1 MAVLAS
7 LRSRVFAATA
17 VVAVLPIAGA
27 LGWATT
33 RVARQAEA
41 EIGRGLREAAG
52 LVEQY
57 LRARLDTVRERALLV
72 ADVPM
77 LKAALA
83 TADPPTI
90 EPLAREYRD
99 RGRSDVV
106 VVAGRDGKALVSLGV
121 PVGLL
126 ADAAADGRPTFV
138 ADDGRLLETLTVPI
152 LLAGDRLGRLT
163 LGVALD
169 DALASRLRGLTGSHV
184 AVAWG
189 GRIHASTLPHV
200 HDTALLAAA
209 AGTGVTRLDLAG
221 EEYVALRQPIGPE
234 GAPPFVLVL
243 RSREEALRP
252 LGTLRTAL
260 VVAALMVVAVSLLLS
275 YAVAQTVTRPLAAL
289 TNGMKAVAATG
300 DLTRKIG
307 PGGAWD
313 DEDARLVAR
322 TFDTLTDSIARFQRE
337 AALRERLSALG
348 RLSTV
353 IAHEVRNPL
362 MIIKGSLSALRG
374 EDLRP
379 EEVREAAVDIDREVT
394 RLDRIVGDVLDF
406 ARPLRIEAAPTDVGS
421 LCREA
426 AAAVLEQGDAVRFDL
441 AIDPSMGLVTT
452 DGERLRTV
460 LVNLVTNARDSLE
473 ARRALGGAPG
483 PDGAL
488 RAEIGCRRLPPGRV
502 LLWVEDRGIG
512 IAARDLPH
520 VFEPYFTT
528 KRTGTGL
535 GLAIA
540 RKIVEALGGVI
551 RVDSRE
557 GEGTRIE
564 IELPETGPGPTPM
577 EAP

>member
-1 MAVLAS
+1 VG
-7 LRSRVFAATA
+7 
-17 VVAVLPIAGA
+17 AVLPIAGA

-41 EIGRGLREAAG
+41 DIGRGLREAAG
-52 LVEQY
+52 LIEQY
-57 LRARLDTVRERALLV
+57 HRARLDTVRERALLV

-99 RGRSDVV
+99 RGRSDVF
-106 VVAGRDGKALVSLGV
+106 VVADRDGRALVSLGV
-121 PVGLL
+121 TPSRL
-126 ADAAADGRPTFV
+126 AVSAADDRPRFV
-138 ADDGRLLETLTVPI
+138 ADEGRLLETLTVPI
-152 LLAGDRLGRLT
+152 LLAGDRLEVLGRLT
-163 LGVALD
+163 LGFALD
-169 DALASRLRGLTGSHV
+169 DALVSRLRGLTGSHV
-184 AVAWG
+184 AVAWDAAI
-189 GRIHASTLPHV
+189 RASTLPRV
-200 HDTALLAAA
+200 HDAALLAATS
-209 AGTGVTRLDLAG
+209 GTGVARLDLGG
-221 EEYVALRQPIGPE
+221 EEYVALRQPIGPG

-243 RSREEALRP
+243 RSRAEALRP
-252 LGTLRTAL
+252 LGTLRTTL
-260 VVAALMVVAVSLLLS
+260 VVAALLAAAVSLLLS
-275 YAVAQTVTRPLAAL
+275 YAVARTVTRPLAAL
-289 TNGMKAVAATG
+289 TDGMKAVAATG

-322 TFDTLTDSIARFQRE
+322 TFNTLTDSVARFQRE

-362 MIIKGSLSALRG
+362 MIIKGSLRTLRG
-374 EDLRP
+374 EGMRP
-379 EEVREAAVDIDREVT
+379 EEVREAAGDIDREVA

-406 ARPLRIEAAPTDVGS
+406 ARPLKTEAAATDIGG

-426 AAAVLEQGDAVRFDL
+426 AAAVLADGAAAAFDL
-441 AIDPSMGLVTT
+441 AIDASMGPVVT
-452 DGERLRTV
+452 DAERLRTV

-473 ARRALGGAPG
+473 ARRAPGGAPG
-483 PDGAL
+483 GDGAP
-488 RAEIGCRRLPPGRV
+488 RAELGCRRLPSGRA
-502 LLWVEDRGIG
+502 LLWVEDHGIG

-520 VFEPYFTT
+520 IFEPYFTT

-535 GLAIA
+535 GLAIV

-564 IELPETGPGPTPM
+564 VELPETGPGPTLT